1 MRRCIPLL
9 ALSAAVGLTQPTV
22 AQGTPADLNAELAAI
37 REGGVLEARGDL
49 AGAERITRALL
60 EKNPRALTTLITLER
75 LLTMQGRVIE
85 LAPYVDRLLASD
97 PYSVIGHQMRVRL
110 YATVNRPADLKRA
123 ADDWIRATPDVET
136 PYREIARV
144 WQQRGDIGEA
154 AAVLEQGRARIG
166 GTALALELGD
176 VFAAQSDYARAA
188 AEWGRAIGDDGQAFL
203 PVQRRIQM
211 LPDGGAAAIPSL
223 VTRLRSNPTTW
234 QRRRAAVQIALDA
247 GLVADAAAIAQPLL
261 KDMPSAERV
270 RFLTDVGR
278 RADQG
283 RFDRMAYWAYGE
295 LLRLDNDTT
304 RALAVR
310 SRFAQLAMA
319 VGDTARA
326 AQLYRDLEKAAAPGS
341 PQRRQALAA
350 RIQLEGTRGNAQKA
364 LADLAA
370 FRTEFPN
377 APELDEAA
385 ARVGAALLEAG
396 DLARAK
402 TAVTGITG
410 AHSGMLRGRIY
421 LRNGD
426 VDEARAQLLSS
437 APALHGA
444 EATDALALA
453 ALVARL
459 SRPGADLL
467 ARVLGAPPADGD
479 AAAHM
484 LLTESRTLAAGERA
498 ALLDYAALLADRADA
513 VERAELLRREIIA
526 EHGTSAEAPAA
537 LLALARAMLSRDGG
551 AGDAGLLLERLI
563 LDHPKS
569 ALVPQARRQLDLMRG
584 AVPGG

>member
-9 ALSAAVGLTQPTV
+9 AFVAAVGIARPIV
-22 AQGTPADLNAELAAI
+22 AQATPADLNAELAAI

-136 PYREIARV
+136 PYRETARV

-154 AAVLEQGRARIG
+154 TAVLEQGRARIG

-176 VFAAQSDYARAA
+176 AFAQRQEYALAA

-211 LPDGGAAAIPSL
+211 LPDGGATAIPAL

-247 GLVADAAAIAQPLL
+247 GLVADAASIAQPLL

-270 RFLTDVGR
+270 RFLTDAGR

-283 RFDRMAYWAYGE
+283 GFDRMAYWAYGE
-295 LLRLDNDTT
+295 LVRLDNDTT

-350 RIQLEGTRGNAQKA
+350 RIQLEASRGNAQKA
-364 LADLAA
+364 SADLAA
-370 FRTEFPN
+370 FRAEFPN
-377 APELDEAA
+377 APELDESA
-385 ARVGAALLEAG
+385 ARVASALLERG
-396 DLARAK
+396 DLARA
-402 TAVTGITG
+402 TAAVTGITG
-410 AHSGMLRGRIY
+410 ARSGILRGRIY
-421 LRNGD
+421 LRNGNID
-426 VDEARAQLLSS
+426 DARAQLLSS

-444 EATDALALA
+444 EATDALTLA

-459 SRPGADLL
+459 SQPGADLL
-467 ARVLGAPPADGD
+467 ARVLGAPPTEGD
-479 AAAHM
+479 AVAHM
-484 LLTESRTLAAGERA
+484 LLTESRTLGASERA

-513 VERAELLRREIIA
+513 DERAELLRREIITA
-526 EHGTSAEAPAA
+526 HAGSAEAPAA
-537 LLALARAMLSRDGG
+537 LLALARALLSRNGG

-563 LDHPKS
+563 LDHPQS